1 MLHQKCTSII
11 QEYELLQSKLY
22 EPEILSNIKELT
34 IINRTLNRDQKLYDL
49 SKQYLSA
56 YLENKEAKQI
66 LNDDIDPDMIELA
79 KQQLGESASK
89 LDTLEELLK
98 QEMIPKDPNDEKDS
112 FVEIRPA
119 AGGDEA
125 GLFGAELFK
134 CYCLYADQMGWKY
147 DIIEQQLS
155 DIGGVKLIIMKISG
169 NKVYSR
175 MKYESGVHRVQRV
188 PATESQGRV
197 HTSTITVAIMPEA
210 EEVDFQ
216 INPNDVEMDTYAAS
230 SSGGQNANKNQT
242 GVRLRHI
249 PSGIIVTIGDS
260 KSQLQNKDKAWSV
273 LRSRLYQIEQEKIQ
287 NAEKAARG
295 AQIGTGERSEKI
307 KTYNYP
313 QDRITDHRI
322 KQSWSNLPII
332 MMGNIGPLID
342 ACIVA
347 DQHGALGV
355 GDNE

>member
-1 MLHQKCTSII
+1 MLIEKCKEIVKTYETL
-11 QEYELLQSKLY
+11 QEELYK
-22 EPEILSNIKELT
+22 PEIFSNIKELT
-34 IINRTLNRDQKLYDL
+34 RVNRQLNSDKKLY
-49 SKQYLSA
+49 
-56 YLENKEAKQI
+56 
-66 LNDDIDPDMIELA
+66 ELA
-79 KQQLGESASK
+79 KTYVSLYHEHSEAK
-89 LDTLEELLK
+89 EIIETETD
-98 QEMIPKDPNDEKDS
+98 QEMIDMARLQLSESATKLQRMEEELTEEMLPKDPNDDKDC

-134 CYCLYADQMGWKY
+134 CYCLYADQMGRKY

-169 NKVYSR
+169 ERVYSR
-175 MKYESGVHRVQRV
+175 MKFESGVHRVQRI
-188 PATESQGRV
+188 PETESQGRV
-197 HTSTITVAIMPEA
+197 HTSTVTIAIMPEA
-210 EEVDFQ
+210 EEFDFQ
-216 INPNDVEMDTYAAS
+216 INPSEVEIDTYAAS

-249 PSGIIVTIGDS
+249 PSGLIVTIGDS

-307 KTYNYP
+307 RTYNYP

-322 KQSWSNLPII
+322 KQSRSNLPNV
-332 MMGNIGPLID
+332 MLGNIGPLID

-347 DQHGALGV
+347 SQKGVLGT
-355 GDNE
+355 GDAD